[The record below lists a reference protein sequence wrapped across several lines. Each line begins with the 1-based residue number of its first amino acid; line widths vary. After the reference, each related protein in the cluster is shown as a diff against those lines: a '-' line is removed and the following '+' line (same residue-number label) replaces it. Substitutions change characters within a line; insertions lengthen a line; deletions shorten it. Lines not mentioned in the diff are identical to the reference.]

1 MSQAPE
7 ASSLADIV
15 ERLAATVV
23 GFATRRSRGSGVLWR
38 DGVVVGS
45 ASALWRLSSV
55 SLVLPDGEQVQ
66 GTVRGVDA
74 GSDLAAVSF
83 TSGTLPVAGRAA
95 GASPRVDDVV
105 CAVGR
110 DPSGLTH
117 ASFGHIGLVAGEWR
131 TWRGGRVDRLI
142 RLDGGLCPGLDGAP
156 VADASGQVLGAKPH
170 MLRHAPISEVGTVP
184 VVEPRGQQPSYDVQ
198 GAAAPVRRAR
208 RPQVRVRPPR
218 AAAFRQSAVVNLVDA
233 TAAMQR
239 KEPVA
244 SAGFLVAQF
253 HDSCSRSAA
262 VRLGRQSTHC
272 RHPDLETQRP
282 KAALE
287 FRRSRSFSGA
297 RPACRSGAMQ
307 QPSPESWSPRRPSP
321 SVPPSTSENPKHPPA
336 TPEGR
341 DQRRASESA
350 SLGHWG

>member
-1 MSQAPE
+1 MLSRDWPGSRARE
-7 ASSLADIV
+7 SVHRACV
-15 ERLAATVV
+15 
-23 GFATRRSRGSGVLWR
+23 FATPPPPVH
-38 DGVVVGS
+38 V
-45 ASALWRLSSV
+45 RLSSV

-66 GTVRGVDA
+66 GTVRGVDP

-83 TSGTLPVAGRAA
+83 ASGTLPVAGRAA

-244 SAGFLVAQF
+244 ARGRTHGECQQADVGLDIRYWSERRLYEVQLTAAC
-253 HDSCSRSAA
+253 DWAIAAPDDCSRLMRA
-262 VRLGRQSTHC
+262 GRTD
-272 RHPDLETQRP
+272 PMAT
-282 KAALE
+282 
-287 FRRSRSFSGA
+287 FRWRGL
-297 RPACRSGAMQ
+297 
-307 QPSPESWSPRRPSP
+307 
-321 SVPPSTSENPKHPPA
+321 T
-336 TPEGR
+336 GR
-341 DQRRASESA
+341 
-350 SLGHWG
+350 